1 MSHPELSV
9 VVPVFNERDNVAPLV
24 GEIVAALRGHLPF
37 EIVYVDDNSRDDS
50 LAVLQGLKASTP
62 ELRVLHHVSQSG
74 QSTAVRTGVRNARA
88 PWIATLDG
96 DGQNDPADIP
106 KLLAAR
112 QSADAQVKLFAGWRV
127 NRQDSGS
134 KRWASKW
141 ANAIRA
147 RMLRD
152 DTPDTGCGI
161 KLFERE
167 AFLDL
172 PYFDHM
178 HRYLPALM
186 QRAGWKTTSVP
197 VNHRHRTA
205 GVSKYNNLGRALVGI
220 RDLRGVAWLITRSKR
235 ADVRR
240 PLAGAVRRLQAC
252 RQAGHPAP
260 VLVHERGRQPDD
272 AELLPV
278 LGQAGLGGRAA
289 EPVPGVHRAVQPAAG
304 HQAPGLEAGQGQS
317 LRPRVRIPD
326 ASTHGVD
333 LLHVRRPVPGPACRG
348 WSRLSVD
355 FRADFATSGGRAA
368 D

>member
-1 MSHPELSV
+1 MSASTHPQSPQLSV
-9 VVPVFNERDNVAPLV
+9 VVPVHNEEDNVAPLV
-24 GEIVAALRGHLPF
+24 GEIVAALRGLVDF
-37 EIVYVDDNSRDDS
+37 EIVYVDDTSKDATLSRLRD
-50 LAVLQGLKASTP
+50 LQATTP
-62 ELRVLHHVSQSG
+62 ELRVIRHLSNAG
-74 QSTAVRTGVRNARA
+74 QSTAVRNGVKAARA

-106 KLLAAR
+106 KLLAQR
-112 QSADAQVKLFAGWRV
+112 DAAACDIKLFAGWRV

-186 QRAGWKTTSVP
+186 QRAGWKTVSVP

-205 GVSKYNNLGRALVGI
+205 GVSKYNNLNRALVGI
-220 RDLRGVAWLITRSKR
+220 RDLRGVAWLIVRSRRTAVEELKR
-235 ADVRR
+235 
-240 PLAGAVRRLQAC
+240 
-252 RQAGHPAP
+252 
-260 VLVHERGRQPDD
+260 
-272 AELLPV
+272 
-278 LGQAGLGGRAA
+278 
-289 EPVPGVHRAVQPAAG
+289 
-304 HQAPGLEAGQGQS
+304 
-317 LRPRVRIPD
+317 
-326 ASTHGVD
+326 
-333 LLHVRRPVPGPACRG
+333 
-348 WSRLSVD
+348 
-355 FRADFATSGGRAA
+355 
-368 D
+368 